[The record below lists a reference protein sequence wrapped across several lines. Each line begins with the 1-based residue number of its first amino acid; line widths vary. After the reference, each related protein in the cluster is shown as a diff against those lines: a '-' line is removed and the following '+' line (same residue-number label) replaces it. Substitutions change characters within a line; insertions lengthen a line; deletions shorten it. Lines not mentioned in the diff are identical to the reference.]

1 VPEGTRVWTHCAGR
15 RTRRAPSENP
25 RPRRPRHRVPQPP
38 LPSYPPSLAPTL
50 LSPPPSPLAPARVLP
65 TRRSP
70 LSGLRL
76 PFAHGRILHSLCP
89 CSFNATCVIVCRE
102 RRRVRPGGG
111 GLRGCWVWVRDE
123 QSSVTLG
130 DWRCVWGR
138 DNHKGKETGAARDAG
153 RGGEKETSIELLE
166 QRSGTAYRWDTEIQS
181 SVRVL
186 RQATNPTFESYSEG
200 DTLLDRERACLD

>member
-1 VPEGTRVWTHCAGR
+1 M
-15 RTRRAPSENP
+15 
-25 RPRRPRHRVPQPP
+25 
-38 LPSYPPSLAPTL
+38 
-50 LSPPPSPLAPARVLP
+50 
-65 TRRSP
+65 
-70 LSGLRL
+70 
-76 PFAHGRILHSLCP
+76 
-89 CSFNATCVIVCRE
+89 
-102 RRRVRPGGG
+102 
-111 GLRGCWVWVRDE
+111 WVRDE

-138 DNHKGKETGAARDAG
+138 DNHKGRETGAARDAG

-200 DTLLDRERACLD
+200 DTLLDRERACLDSVGTCSYTLGSARMIRLEASGNCWACVLSRLY